1 MKMRGSRKS
10 VRCKFCAEDVLSKNF
25 VRHIE
30 NNHRDENEVK
40 KCLIFPKGSKQRRNA
55 LILLRKGTNFDLYL
69 DGVLRPYRQTEVNES
84 TIFYPCIYC
93 KGLFKKTYLKRHSKV
108 CTDQK
113 TVTDNNQSYR
123 RFISDSQ
130 TFAAC
135 ALDPTNVISK
145 LDVKEQ
151 VFDIMKGDNI
161 SFEAKKDLLIAH
173 FGESYL
179 KKHKRERKE
188 YACSS
193 RMRELSRLLIE
204 YRVIVSDN
212 TISLKDILLPK
223 NFDTLLA
230 ATRQITGYDP
240 IKKNFTAP
248 SLAMHM
254 GTYLKMIC
262 DELLH
267 LIMKECPGF
276 KCQSKEDTQSWQQ
289 DVKNLKKLIESRWN
303 IEISSLAN
311 KDLQEKRWNKPQLI
325 PLVSDIK
332 VFRDETLKMATNC
345 KQQFEDGMD
354 DISSY
359 KLLVH
364 CTLALL
370 IMFNR
375 RRIGDVQFLKI
386 NNYKNER
393 KTNFEDFETALTD
406 AEKVLTKSYKR
417 VINTGKGSRAIII
430 LVPKLLQTFINTLLK
445 YRNKYISSEN
455 EYVFAMPQ
463 SRIQWGQGDV
473 AIRFLAKRITL
484 QHPEAISSNKLRKQ
498 IATVAQ
504 IMSLTKEDTKQ
515 FSKFMGHTE
524 KTHSEF
530 YE

>member
-1 MKMRGSRKS
+1 
-10 VRCKFCAEDVLSKNF
+10 
-25 VRHIE
+25 
-30 NNHRDENEVK
+30 
-40 KCLIFPKGSKQRRNA
+40 
-55 LILLRKGTNFDLYL
+55 
-69 DGVLRPYRQTEVNES
+69 
-84 TIFYPCIYC
+84 
-93 KGLFKKTYLKRHSKV
+93 
-108 CTDQK
+108 
-113 TVTDNNQSYR
+113 
-123 RFISDSQ
+123 
-130 TFAAC
+130 
-135 ALDPTNVISK
+135 
-145 LDVKEQ
+145 
-151 VFDIMKGDNI
+151 MKGDNI

-173 FGESYL
+173 FGKSYL

-311 KDLQEKRWNKPQLI
+311 KDLQEKRCNKPQLI

-375 RRIGDVQFLKI
+375 RRIGDIQFLKI
-386 NNYKNER
+386 NNYMNEK

-406 AEKVLTKSYKR
+406 AEKVLTKSY
-417 VINTGKGSRAIII
+417 
-430 LVPKLLQTFINTLLK
+430 LK
-445 YRNKYISSEN
+445 E
-455 EYVFAMPQ
+455 
-463 SRIQWGQGDV
+463 
-473 AIRFLAKRITL
+473 L
-484 QHPEAISSNKLRKQ
+484 
-498 IATVAQ
+498 
-504 IMSLTKEDTKQ
+504 
-515 FSKFMGHTE
+515 
-524 KTHSEF
+524 
-530 YE
+530 

>member
-1 MKMRGSRKS
+1 MRGSRKS

-193 RMRELSRLLIE
+193 RMRELS
-204 YRVIVSDN
+204 S
-212 TISLKDILLPK
+212 
-223 NFDTLLA
+223 
-230 ATRQITGYDP
+230 
-240 IKKNFTAP
+240 
-248 SLAMHM
+248 
-254 GTYLKMIC
+254 
-262 DELLH
+262 
-267 LIMKECPGF
+267 
-276 KCQSKEDTQSWQQ
+276 
-289 DVKNLKKLIESRWN
+289 
-303 IEISSLAN
+303 
-311 KDLQEKRWNKPQLI
+311 
-325 PLVSDIK
+325 
-332 VFRDETLKMATNC
+332 
-345 KQQFEDGMD
+345 
-354 DISSY
+354 
-359 KLLVH
+359 
-364 CTLALL
+364 
-370 IMFNR
+370 
-375 RRIGDVQFLKI
+375 
-386 NNYKNER
+386 
-393 KTNFEDFETALTD
+393 
-406 AEKVLTKSYKR
+406 
-417 VINTGKGSRAIII
+417 GKGSRAIII

-530 YE
+530 YELPADIYQTAKVSKLLLLMEKGSLPIEYKGKCLDDIDLGVHMEYAEENNECRTLIQVIKNS